1 MPLPLAHALV
11 GASAAAALYPASR
24 SSQWKPL
31 LVGAFL
37 GITPDFDYALNV
49 LRISGGGWHHGFTH
63 SIAFACVL
71 GLITVAILREWRLR
85 SFVAFFGAAVSHTL
99 LDYLITES
107 YGVALW
113 WPFTDHRY
121 KLRLPNPID
130 YTWSNA
136 SFWEASWGVLRITL
150 VELMIFAPIFLGVV
164 SLRRHCSHFV
174 THSLSRRHP
183 HPTDRCRCL

>member
-11 GASAAAALYPASR
+11 GASAAAAFLPASR
-24 SSQWKPL
+24 SRQWKPL
-31 LVGAFL
+31 LIGAFL
-37 GITPDFDYALNV
+37 GISPDFDYALNV

-63 SIAFACVL
+63 SIAFACLL
-71 GLITVAILREWRLR
+71 GLITMVVSKEWRVR
-85 SFVAFFGAAVSHTL
+85 SFVAFCAAAVSHTL

-130 YTWSNA
+130 YTWSDA
-136 SFWEASWGVLRITL
+136 SIWEAGVDILKITL
-150 VELMIFAPIFLGVV
+150 IEFMIFAPIFLAVV
-164 SLRRHCSHFV
+164 SLRRV
-174 THSLSRRHP
+174 ARKRRVAV
-183 HPTDRCRCL
+183 